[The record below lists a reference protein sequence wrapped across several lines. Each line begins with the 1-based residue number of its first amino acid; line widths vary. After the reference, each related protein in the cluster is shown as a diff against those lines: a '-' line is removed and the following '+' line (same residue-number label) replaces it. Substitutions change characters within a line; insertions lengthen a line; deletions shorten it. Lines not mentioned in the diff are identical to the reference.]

1 MKPAQRK
8 NEKNIM
14 YILILLSIFLF
25 LSYAVFFGD
34 LISIYLEKNILNLT
48 FEENYVLAL
57 AVW

>member
-1 MKPAQRK
+1 MKAVQRK
-8 NEKNIM
+8 KEKNTI

-25 LSYAVFFGD
+25 LSYVVFFGD

>member
-1 MKPAQRK
+1 MKAAQRN

-25 LSYAVFFGD
+25 LSYVVFFGD

>member
-1 MKPAQRK
+1 MKAVQRK
-8 NEKNIM
+8 KEKNTM

-25 LSYAVFFGD
+25 LSYVVFFGD

>member
-1 MKPAQRK
+1 MKAAQRK

-25 LSYAVFFGD
+25 LSYVVFFGD